1 MAELRGSSSLLVPVG
16 LCVACCV
23 GLVACAGVETDATG
37 TAAAGAA
44 AGATAAGGAPS
55 APPQNITCVA
65 LNSSSL
71 LVSWEPPPAH
81 GQQDGGGVTGY
92 TVAYRELPSQGVAH
106 AADADDGSGDGDDDD
121 DDEEEEGDDEEE
133 GDHQGEH
140 QGDHHQG
147 DEEGD
152 GTGGRPSRGGGWRRT
167 PRQPAYRRSVT
178 LHGLTRWAPYE
189 VTVRAYTGAGPGPS
203 SPPVQARTRDDAT
216 TTTTTSRSS
225 PPSSGV
231 STGDK
236 ATLPSSGSSSASISF
251 LSVITVLAI
260 LPFLMCTVWGRG
272 SAGKRPDFSRSPADE
287 RGGNA
292 PSLVPEKDTVSDC
305 SDYGSNVL
313 AGDGGDGGDTVEMTQ
328 LHVEVEEVVEVVEV
342 EEVVEVVEVEV

>member
-1 MAELRGSSSLLVPVG
+1 MMAELRGSSSLLVPVG

-37 TAAAGAA
+37 TAGAA
-44 AGATAAGGAPS
+44 AAAGGGGAPS

-81 GQQDGGGVTGY
+81 GQQDGGGGGVTGY
-92 TVAYRELPSQGVAH
+92 MVAYRELPSQGVAH

-272 SAGKRPDFSRSPADE
+272 SAGKRPADE

-305 SDYGSNVL
+305 SHSPSGRHTTRGDATQRSVRTRSRASGYGSNVL
-313 AGDGGDGGDTVEMTQ
+313 AGDGGDGSDTVEMM
-328 LHVEVEEVVEVVEV
+328 
-342 EEVVEVVEVEV
+342 

>member
-1 MAELRGSSSLLVPVG
+1 MMAELRGSSSLLVPVG

-37 TAAAGAA
+37 TAGAA
-44 AGATAAGGAPS
+44 AAAGGGGAPS

-81 GQQDGGGVTGY
+81 GQQDGGGGGVTGY
-92 TVAYRELPSQGVAH
+92 MVAYRELPSQGVAH

-272 SAGKRPDFSRSPADE
+272 SAGKRPDE

-305 SDYGSNVL
+305 SHSPSGRHTTRGDATQRSVRTRSRASGYGSNVL
-313 AGDGGDGGDTVEMTQ
+313 AGDGGDGSDTVEMM
-328 LHVEVEEVVEVVEV
+328 
-342 EEVVEVVEVEV
+342 